1 MLRSVFDSHRFGLL
15 LVALGAAAC
24 AGETRVDDGPM
35 GSGGNDG
42 ETDAGGSGNSGDGG
56 SEASAGAGG
65 SSDSGSGGTSYLTED
80 YCFDPEEAEA
90 CESEGWYDEGPF
102 LFYEATT
109 FDPDA
114 KFVSLGGTSAL
125 LEVPGEGDTGAYR
138 VVTAQET
145 FEDEHVRVDE
155 VIWPD
160 AVGGFEV
167 RYVWSGHVSVDHA
180 DLGLGTVNA
189 LACDD
194 ETCRI
199 FTSKNG
205 EDGLT
210 AVSGSELPIDTQRLA
225 LDGLP
230 CAFGQAAHCWDGQ
243 GFSEVLSVPSGT
255 GDHFTEFFLRP
266 EYEGFARR
274 GLAVTDA
281 GAVFLTDAAGDF
293 QVVVPADS
301 EWGLV
306 VDAEY
311 TAWKFSILFES
322 GAWWL
327 GAFDGSTE
335 PPTDIACFEPDEM
348 QFLGMGSN
356 MLAVDHAG
364 ARYIRQWLYLDEPE
378 PQYRFCASQSAP
390 VPELLDVSEYECGLA
405 TNLFGITEQ
414 QFLGL
419 TGPVQCP
426 VG

>member
-24 AGETRVDDGPM
+24 AGETRVDDDPM

-80 YCFDPEEAEA
+80 YCFDPEEAEV

-167 RYVWSGHVSVDHA
+167 RYVWSGHV
-180 DLGLGTVNA
+180 T
-189 LACDD
+189 
-194 ETCRI
+194 
-199 FTSKNG
+199 
-205 EDGLT
+205 
-210 AVSGSELPIDTQRLA
+210 
-225 LDGLP
+225 
-230 CAFGQAAHCWDGQ
+230 
-243 GFSEVLSVPSGT
+243 
-255 GDHFTEFFLRP
+255 
-266 EYEGFARR
+266 
-274 GLAVTDA
+274 
-281 GAVFLTDAAGDF
+281 
-293 QVVVPADS
+293 
-301 EWGLV
+301 
-306 VDAEY
+306 
-311 TAWKFSILFES
+311 
-322 GAWWL
+322 
-327 GAFDGSTE
+327 
-335 PPTDIACFEPDEM
+335 
-348 QFLGMGSN
+348 
-356 MLAVDHAG
+356 
-364 ARYIRQWLYLDEPE
+364 LYND
-378 PQYRFCASQSAP
+378 
-390 VPELLDVSEYECGLA
+390 
-405 TNLFGITEQ
+405 
-414 QFLGL
+414 
-419 TGPVQCP
+419 
-426 VG
+426 